1 MAETATKVDTYKPT
15 AGELKLIEALSNP
28 ENRDLN
34 VVELCLH
41 IGISRAAYYKM
52 FAKDEFVKFYNDFQ
66 FKLIKGNIGDIIKAT
81 VRFATESASN
91 HADRKMLLE
100 MSGMYKEKI
109 QQEVTGADGV
119 PLKVIFDSGM
129 G

>member
-34 VVELCLH
+34 VVELCLL

-52 FAKDEFVKFYNDFQ
+52 FAKDEFVKYYNDFQ